1 MIFENALAGR
11 YIIHKPKGAV
21 HRGTTM
27 TFNDVIMWIMAVGAV
42 IGGLDLIFGNRFGL
56 GEKFEDGFKAMGP
69 LALAMVGIICLA
81 PVIAEVLGPIIS
93 PVFTYIGADPALFA
107 SVLANDSGGYA
118 LAMNLAIDKD
128 AGLFSGLLVASMLG
142 CTIVLTPVGLIM
154 LPKWDQPYFAKGLL
168 IGLIA
173 IPFGALAGG
182 LIGGFNFGMVIAN
195 TIPVAVF
202 SILLAVGLKFIPEKM
217 IKGCLIFG
225 KFIFTIV
232 IAGLIIAAFES
243 MTGIAFIKG
252 LDPIKNAMEIIGI
265 IGVILLGTFPVMAII
280 TKVLQKPLALVG
292 EKLDLDNTSTA
303 GLIVNLANPI
313 PVFQM
318 IPNMRPRGKII
329 NTAWLVPAT
338 AALGDHLGFT
348 AGVEPE
354 YITMVVFGKLI
365 AGSVALVLGL
375 MLTKSTDIEDRQ
387 SDEIRK
393 TVEGAEKA
401 APGE

>member
-1 MIFENALAGR
+1 
-11 YIIHKPKGAV
+11 
-21 HRGTTM
+21 M
-27 TFNDVIMWIMAVGAV
+27 TFNDVIMWVMAVGAV
-42 IGGLDLIFGNRFGL
+42 IGGLDLIVGNRLGL

-81 PVIAEVLGPIIS
+81 PVIAEALGPIIS
-93 PVFTYIGADPALFA
+93 PIFAYIGADPALFA

-118 LAMNLAIDKD
+118 LAMKLAVDND

-173 IPFGALAGG
+173 IPVGALVGG
-182 LIGGFNFGMVIAN
+182 VIGGFNFGMVVAN
-195 TIPVAVF
+195 TIPVAVV
-202 SILLAVGLKFIPEKM
+202 SILLAVGLKYIPEKM

-225 KFIFTIV
+225 KLIFTVV
-232 IAGLIIAAFES
+232 IGGLIAAAFES
-243 MTGIAFIKG
+243 MTGVVIIKG
-252 LDPIKNAMEIIGI
+252 MEPVKNAMEIIGI

-280 TKVLQKPLALVG
+280 TKVLEKPLGIVG
-292 EKLDLDNTSTA
+292 QKLDLDNISTA

-318 IPNMRPRGKII
+318 IPDMRARGKII

-348 AGVEPE
+348 AGVQPD
-354 YITMVVFGKLI
+354 YISMVVFGKI
-365 AGSVALVLGL
+365 SAGVVALVLGL
-375 MLTKSTDIEDRQ
+375 ILTRSTEIEDIQ
-387 SDEIRK
+387 SAEIRRA
-393 TVEGAEKA
+393 VNPEGEASR
-401 APGE
+401 